1 MSSILKALEK
11 VDESQRSRRPAGTGG
26 LPKAKVRR
34 PAWII
39 PVCTLGG
46 AAFATLAT
54 YALMGGFSHHSAPV
68 AAKGADAVT
77 TAAPVAVA
85 PAKAAPAVRVEA
97 KEVVTEQRS
106 AAATAAPAAAVKPA
120 RAVAEPAKVAAKPA
134 AVPAVATKQA
144 AQPVVKPVTQA
155 AAKAAAQPQIAAKV
169 AARQLAQPSVAA
181 KAAAVAQPAPV
192 HQAVVQPAPVVAAS
206 APAAAPAAPQKSRP
220 EIRVTGIAWQ
230 NSSESSF
237 AMVNGTA
244 MRQGNVVNGYK
255 IEQIYE
261 DSVRFS
267 NSKGNTLVVPL
278 GAGEE

>member
-26 LPKAKVRR
+26 LPKGRGRR
-34 PAWII
+34 PAWMI
-39 PVCTLGG
+39 PVWTLAG
-46 AAFATLAT
+46 AAIATVAT
-54 YALMGGFSHHSAPV
+54 YGLMGGFSRPATPATATGADVVATPPPV
-68 AAKGADAVT
+68 AA
-77 TAAPVAVA
+77 A
-85 PAKAAPAVRVEA
+85 PAKAAPVRLDA
-97 KEVVTEQRS
+97 KEVVTEQKS
-106 AAATAAPAAAVKPA
+106 TAPATVPASSAKPA
-120 RAVAEPAKVAAKPA
+120 RAVAAPGGVAAKPA
-134 AVPAVATKQA
+134 PVSAAPTKQA

-155 AAKAAAQPQIAAKV
+155 AAKAAAQPQIAAKL
-169 AARQLAQPSVAA
+169 AAKQLAQPSVAA
-181 KAAAVAQPAPV
+181 KAPAAAQPTAV

-267 NSKGNTLVVPL
+267 NSKGNSLVVPL

>member
-11 VDESQRSRRPAGTGG
+11 VDESQRFRRPAGTGG
-26 LPKAKVRR
+26 LPKARGRR
-34 PAWII
+34 PAWMI
-39 PVCTLGG
+39 PVWTLGG
-46 AAFATLAT
+46 AAIATLAT
-54 YALMGGFSHHSAPV
+54 YAIMGGFSRQAAQVTPQAPGAV
-68 AAKGADAVT
+68 ATA
-77 TAAPVAVA
+77 AAPV
-85 PAKAAPAVRVEA
+85 VRLEP

-106 AAATAAPAAAVKPA
+106 AAAAAVPAAAVKPVRPLA
-120 RAVAEPAKVAAKPA
+120 GAAKVAAKPA
-134 AVPAVATKQA
+134 PGPGATAAKHV

-155 AAKAAAQPQIAAKV
+155 AAKTAAQPQVSAKLAAK
-169 AARQLAQPSVAA
+169 QLAQPSGAG

-192 HQAVVQPAPVVAAS
+192 HPAAVQPVPVVAAS
-206 APAAAPAAPQKSRP
+206 APAAAPVAQKSRP
-220 EIRVTGIAWQ
+220 EIRVSGIAWQ

-237 AMVNGTA
+237 AMINGSA